1 MLMGVMLTGLM
12 GACTHYG
19 WPLSARA
26 RSARILSRAL
36 ALLAALVTVP
46 AMADEALDDSLR
58 ALIKKHNLSGKAAF
72 SESHPAL
79 KDPSVL
85 LGRELFFSKVLSGD
99 NDAACA
105 SCHHPFMAGGDALSL
120 AVGVAA
126 NEPDRLGLGR
136 TFDWQSRG
144 AKDPHAAAGPNVPR
158 NSPTIINV
166 GLYQKTVFHDGRLEQ
181 RRFGSIRSPESVRDQ
196 GRDLM
201 AVQARLPVVAED
213 EMQGYRLLR
222 FATPD
227 RVRDTLVERLRED
240 WPERFAHA
248 FGDAKAGPES
258 VTYERIELALSD
270 YQRSFVLIDNP
281 WFNYVAG
288 DREAIG
294 VSAKRGARDF
304 LSSKSEGGLGCA
316 ACHQGDFFTDE
327 KFHAAGF
334 PQIGRGI
341 KRPAAGYGNE
351 TQRDGTDGGRWEVT
365 RRSRDR
371 YAFRTPSLLNVTT
384 TAPYAHAGTH
394 ATLEDLIAYHLDPPT
409 GAAAFDFSLQHL
421 PQFKN
426 RTINYPKA
434 RAETAAA
441 VAAWRTTGITP
452 QALSP
457 ERMRDLVAFLQTLT
471 DPCITSR
478 PCMEPWMPDAG
489 AVVEGR
495 LDAIIDPQQLVAR

>member
-1 MLMGVMLTGLM
+1 M
-12 GACTHYG
+12 
-19 WPLSARA
+19 
-26 RSARILSRAL
+26 
-36 ALLAALVTVP
+36 
-46 AMADEALDDSLR
+46 
-58 ALIKKHNLSGKAAF
+58 
-72 SESHPAL
+72 
-79 KDPSVL
+79 
-85 LGRELFFSKVLSGD
+85 
-99 NDAACA
+99 
-105 SCHHPFMAGGDALSL
+105 
-120 AVGVAA
+120 
-126 NEPDRLGLGR
+126 
-136 TFDWQSRG
+136 
-144 AKDPHAAAGPNVPR
+144 
-158 NSPTIINV
+158 
-166 GLYQKTVFHDGRLEQ
+166 
-181 RRFGSIRSPESVRDQ
+181 
-196 GRDLM
+196 
-201 AVQARLPVVAED
+201 
-213 EMQGYRLLR
+213 
-222 FATPD
+222 
-227 RVRDTLVERLRED
+227 
-240 WPERFAHA
+240 
-248 FGDAKAGPES
+248 
-258 VTYERIELALSD
+258 
-270 YQRSFVLIDNP
+270 LIDNP

-434 RAETAAA
+434 RAETAALLRHGVQRA
-441 VAAWRTTGITP
+441 
-452 QALSP
+452 SP
-457 ERMRDLVAFLQTLT
+457 RKRCHPTRMRDLVAFLRTLT
-471 DPCITSR
+471 DPCITATVHGTMSR
-478 PCMEPWMPDAG
+478 TQ
-489 AVVEGR
+489 AVVENAWTHR
-495 LDAIIDPQQLVAR
+495 